1 MSKHKPEIKDAN
13 AQLQDWASRGVA
25 ADEQARRVEGWL
37 QAARPYI
44 LHWAE
49 EVGEIRNVSEKNEA
63 LGDFFKN
70 GVAVLNEEDRAG
82 FKDALLG
89 ALNIKSTQWTERL
102 RALGGR
108 KKKEGKDDEE
118 GEPIFTTGGWLFEHF
133 VGLEYDQDADQTFLA
148 VRFPDG
154 HVEDRL
160 ERLVTNNRRF
170 VPMPANN
177 IIRKRV
183 ILLPSEMTELKS
195 EEELLFAI
203 RAHNA
208 RYFDF
213 GQDETFEQLCMIYPF
228 FTFLARQFRTV
239 PYLRALGDY
248 GTGKSRLLKTVG
260 PICCQPIMTNA
271 GSSASSLFRILDL
284 FAGSTLVLDEADFNN
299 SDEASM
305 IAKILNGGNEKGQ
318 AILRSEKDA
327 LGNFDAAAFD
337 VFGPK
342 IIGMRKDFQDQATAS
357 RCLTKEMLPIQPHPR
372 IPLDLPPVEVYER
385 ECLGIRNALFTYM
398 MHHMQK
404 DCQVDLN
411 SVDRAMDPRTAQ
423 VAVSLFTVMKSER
436 GRELVAEYLR
446 AVTEERKGE
455 RYGMFTARVLEG
467 LVMAWAWGPVSD
479 RPEDADRVYLK
490 DIAMA
495 TNMTV
500 DEQNRRM
507 GEDGDEADGKDDDK
521 KRKTKSRKITDIFK
535 KYLNL
540 KTLRATDGLD
550 EYKGT
555 SYVNMLTEMERV
567 KGLCERWGVQWRER
581 GSLAGELAEEER
593 WMKRPVVQTV
603 SFNETPDRGF
613 KKTRKQWYSQGNLP
627 KSEGE

>member
-1 MSKHKPEIKDAN
+1 MSKNKPTIKDAN
-13 AQLQDWASRGVA
+13 AQLQDWVARGMTAS
-25 ADEQARRVEGWL
+25 EQARQAEGWL
-37 QAARPYI
+37 KAARPYI
-44 LHWAE
+44 LLWAE
-49 EVGEIRNVSEKNEA
+49 EIGEIQNLSEKNEA
-63 LGDFFKN
+63 LNDFFKN
-70 GVAVLNEEDRAG
+70 GVAELSEEDRAG
-82 FKDALLG
+82 YKDALLA
-89 ALNIKSTQWTERL
+89 ALKIRSTQWADRL
-102 RALGGR
+102 KALNG
-108 KKKEGKDDEE
+108 KKKKNEKDEDDS
-118 GEPIFTTGGWLFEHF
+118 EPIYTTGGWLFDHF
-133 VGLEYDQDADQTFLA
+133 IGLEYDAELDQTFMA

-154 HVEDRL
+154 HVEDRV
-160 ERLVTNNRRF
+160 ERLMIGNRKYL
-170 VPMPANN
+170 PLPANN

-183 ILLPSEMTELKS
+183 ILLPSAMTDLKP
-195 EEELLFAI
+195 EDELLFAI

-213 GQDETFEQLCMIYPF
+213 GSDETFEQLCMIYPF

-260 PICCQPIMTNA
+260 PICFQPIMTNA

-284 FAGSTLVLDEADFNN
+284 FTGSTLVLDEADFNN

-372 IPLDLPPVEVYER
+372 IPLDLPPIEAYER

-398 MHHMQK
+398 MHNMQR

-411 SVDRAMDPRTAQ
+411 SVDRGVDPRTAQ
-423 VAVSLFTVMKSER
+423 VAVSLLTVMKSER
-436 GRELVAEYLR
+436 GRELVQNYLR
-446 AVTEERKGE
+446 AVTEERKAE
-455 RYGMFTARVLEG
+455 RYGTFTARVLEG

-479 RPEDADRVYLK
+479 RPEDADRIYLK
-490 DIAMA
+490 DIALA
-495 TNMTV
+495 TNMIV

-507 GEDGDEADGKDDDK
+507 GETADEPDEKDEK
-521 KRKTKSRKITDIFK
+521 KKTKSRKITDIFK
-535 KYLNL
+535 KYLNI
-540 KTLRATDGLD
+540 KTFRATDGLN

-555 SYVNMLTEMERV
+555 SYVNMSIEIERV

-581 GSLAGELAEEER
+581 GSLAGNISEDEQ
-593 WMKRPVVQTV
+593 WMKRPVVKMIN
-603 SFNETPDRGF
+603 FNETPEEF
-613 KKTRKQWYSQGNLP
+613 KKARKEWYGQ
-627 KSEGE
+627 

>member
-1 MSKHKPEIKDAN
+1 MAKDKNIIKDAN
-13 AQLQDWASRGVA
+13 DQLKAWAAEGVK
-25 ADEQARRVEGWL
+25 ADEQVRQVERWL
-37 QAARPYI
+37 GAATPYI
-44 LHWAE
+44 VHWAE
-49 EVGEIRNVSEKNEA
+49 EIGGIRNLNEKTEA
-63 LGDFFKN
+63 LNDFFKN
-70 GVAVLNEEDRAG
+70 GVAALNADDRAG
-82 FKDALLG
+82 FKEPLLDALQ
-89 ALNIKSTQWTERL
+89 IKSTQWTERL
-102 RALGGR
+102 RLLNGG
-108 KKKEGKDDEE
+108 KKKGDEDDQ
-118 GEPIFTTGGWLFEHF
+118 GEPIYTTGGWLFEHF
-133 VGLEYDQDADQTFLA
+133 LGLEYDQELDKTFMA

-160 ERLVTNNRRF
+160 ERLILNSRKY
-170 VPMPANN
+170 VPMPVNN

-183 ILLPSEMTELKS
+183 ILLPSQLGDQAS

-213 GQDETFEQLCMIYPF
+213 GTDETFEQLCMIYPF

-248 GTGKSRLLKTVG
+248 GTGKSRLLKTIG
-260 PICCQPIMTNA
+260 PICFQPIMTNA

-284 FAGSTLVLDEADFNN
+284 FTGSTLVLDEADFNN

-372 IPLDLPPVEVYER
+372 IPLDLPPVEAYER
-385 ECLGIRNALFTYM
+385 ECLGIRNALFSYM
-398 MHHMQK
+398 IHNIQK

-436 GRELVAEYLR
+436 GRELVQDYLR
-446 AVTEERKGE
+446 GVTEERRGE

-479 RPEDADRVYLK
+479 RPEDEDRVYLK
-490 DIAMA
+490 DIALA

-507 GEDGDEADGKDDDK
+507 GEDGEETEGKDERK
-521 KRKTKSRKITDIFK
+521 KTKSRKITDIFK

-540 KTLRATDGLD
+540 KTIRATDGMN

-555 SYVNMLTEMERV
+555 SYVNMLAEIDRV
-567 KGLCERWGVQWRER
+567 KGLCERWGVEWRER
-581 GSLAGELAEEER
+581 SSLANGAVGDDEK
-593 WMKRPVVQTV
+593 WMGRPKMVKVN
-603 SFNETPDRGF
+603 FNDSADAFAKGRDA
-613 KKTRKQWYSQGNLP
+613 WYGR